1 MLNKYPLWKNI
12 LVIVVVIAAAL
23 YALPNL
29 YGEDVALQISA
40 SRGAAVDESTKN
52 TVEAA
57 LKEADLPVKSMELS
71 AEQLLVRLPD
81 TDVQLKAQAV
91 ARRAL
96 GDKYTVALNLAP
108 STPAWLRAIGAEP
121 MFLGLDLRGGVHFLM
136 EVDMSAALQQADERY
151 VEDFRGLLRNEK
163 IRFQSISRRAGG
175 GVEMKFRSAED
186 RASAMAIISRD
197 YRTLDLK
204 ESEGDG
210 VFSLLAS
217 INEQERREVQRQA
230 VQQNVTTL
238 RNRVNEL
245 GVAEPIIQQQG
256 TNRIVVQL
264 PGIQDTARAK
274 DILSATA
281 TLEFRLVDENGNVQE
296 AVAGRVPVNSKLY
309 YERSGSP
316 VLLNRRIIVTGDQI
330 TDASSGIDQNDG
342 SPAVFIRL
350 DGKGAKSMLN
360 TTKENVGKAMAVVFI
375 ENKVETKVVGS
386 ETVRST
392 RRVEEVINIAT
403 IREPFGPRFQITGL
417 DSTTEARNLG
427 LLLRAGAL
435 SAPITIVEERTVGP
449 SMGAENIERGF
460 NSTLWGFVTIAVL
473 MTVYYLVFGFI
484 SSVALGANL
493 LLLVSVLSMMQAT
506 LTLPGM
512 AAIAL
517 TVGMAIDANVLILE
531 RIRDELRGGMSPQAA
546 IHAGYERAWGTI
558 LDSNITTLIAGIA
571 LFLLGSGPVRGFAV
585 VLCIGILTSM
595 FSGVVI
601 SRSLVNF
608 YYGRQRR
615 LNKLAI

>member
-1 MLNKYPLWKNI
+1 MLNRYPLWKNI
-12 LVIVVVIAAAL
+12 LVVVVVIVAAL
-23 YALPNL
+23 YSLPNL
-29 YGEDVALQISA
+29 YGEDPALQISA
-40 SRGAAVDESTKN
+40 SRGATVDETTKN

-57 LKEADLPVKSMELS
+57 LKEASLPIKSSELTT
-71 AEQLLVRLPD
+71 EQLLVRLPD
-81 TDVQLKAQAV
+81 TDVQLKAQAIV
-91 ARRAL
+91 RQAL
-96 GDKYTVALNLAP
+96 GDRYTVALNLAP

-136 EVDMSAALQQADERY
+136 EVDMNAALQQADERY
-151 VEDFRGLLRNEK
+151 VEDFRSLLRSEK
-163 IRFQSISRRAGG
+163 IRFQSIARRAGG
-175 GVEMKFRSAED
+175 GLEIKFRSPED
-186 RASAMAIISRD
+186 RASAMALITRD

-210 VFSLLAS
+210 VYSIVAS

-281 TLEFRLVDENGNVQE
+281 TLEFRLVDETGNPQE

-309 YERSGSP
+309 YERNGNP
-316 VLLNRRIIVTGDQI
+316 VLLNRRVIVTGDQI
-330 TDASSGIDQNDG
+330 TDASSGIDQTDG

-350 DGKGAKSMLN
+350 DGKGAKSMLD

-375 ENKVETKVVGS
+375 ENKVETKVVGN
-386 ETVRST
+386 ETVRTT

-460 NSTLWGFVTIAVL
+460 NSTLWGFVAIAVL
-473 MTVYYLVFGFI
+473 MTIYYLVFGFI
-484 SSVALGANL
+484 SSIALGANL

-531 RIRDELRGGMSPQAA
+531 RIRDELRTGMSPQAA

-558 LDSNITTLIAGIA
+558 LDSNITTLIAGFA

-601 SRSLVNF
+601 SRAMVNF
-608 YYGRQRR
+608 YYGRKRR
-615 LNKLAI
+615 LTKLAI

>member
-1 MLNKYPLWKNI
+1 MLNRYPLWKNI
-12 LVIVVVIAAAL
+12 LVVVIVVVAAL
-23 YALPNL
+23 YSLPNL
-29 YGEDVALQISA
+29 YGEDAALQISA
-40 SRGAAVDESTKN
+40 SRGATVDETTKN

-57 LKEADLPVKSMELS
+57 LKEASLPIKSSELTG
-71 AEQLLVRLPD
+71 EQLLVRLPD

-91 ARRAL
+91 VRQTL
-96 GDKYTVALNLAP
+96 GDRYTVALNLAP

-136 EVDMSAALQQADERY
+136 EVDMNAALQQADERY

-163 IRFQSISRRAGG
+163 IRFQSIARRAGG
-175 GVEMKFRSAED
+175 GLEIKFRSVED
-186 RASAMAIISRD
+186 RASAMALITRD

-210 VFSLLAS
+210 VYSIVAS

-281 TLEFRLVDENGNVQE
+281 TLEFRLVDETGNPQE

-309 YERSGSP
+309 YERNGNP

-350 DGKGAKSMLN
+350 DGKGAKSMLD

-375 ENKVETKVVGS
+375 ENKVETKVVGT
-386 ETVRST
+386 ETVRTT

-460 NSTLWGFVTIAVL
+460 NSTLWGFVAIAVL
-473 MTVYYLVFGFI
+473 MTIYYLVFGFI

-531 RIRDELRGGMSPQAA
+531 RIRDELRTGMSPQAA

-558 LDSNITTLIAGIA
+558 LDSNITTLIAGFA

-601 SRSLVNF
+601 SRSIVNF

>member
-1 MLNKYPLWKNI
+1 MLNRYPLWKNI
-12 LVIVVVIAAAL
+12 LVVVIVVVAAL
-23 YALPNL
+23 YSLPNL
-29 YGEDVALQISA
+29 YGEDAALQISA
-40 SRGAAVDESTKN
+40 SRGATVDETTKN

-57 LKEADLPVKSMELS
+57 LKEASLPIKSSELTG
-71 AEQLLVRLPD
+71 EQLLVRLPD

-91 ARRAL
+91 VRQTL
-96 GDKYTVALNLAP
+96 GDRYTVALNLAP

-136 EVDMSAALQQADERY
+136 EVDMNAALQQADERY

-163 IRFQSISRRAGG
+163 IRFQSIARRAGG
-175 GVEMKFRSAED
+175 GLEIKFRSAED
-186 RASAMAIISRD
+186 RASAMALITRD

-210 VFSLLAS
+210 VYSIVAS

-281 TLEFRLVDENGNVQE
+281 TLEFRLVDETGNPQE
-296 AVAGRVPVNSKLY
+296 AVAGRMPVNSKLY
-309 YERSGSP
+309 YERNGNP

-350 DGKGAKSMLN
+350 DGKGAKSMLD

-375 ENKVETKVVGS
+375 ENKVETKVVGT
-386 ETVRST
+386 ETVRTT

-460 NSTLWGFVTIAVL
+460 NSTLWGFVAIAVL
-473 MTVYYLVFGFI
+473 MTIYYLVFGFI

-531 RIRDELRGGMSPQAA
+531 RIRDELRTGMSPQAA

-558 LDSNITTLIAGIA
+558 LDSNITTLIAGFA

-601 SRSLVNF
+601 SRSIVNF

>member
-1 MLNKYPLWKNI
+1 MLNRYPLWKNI
-12 LVIVVVIAAAL
+12 LVVVIVVVAAL
-23 YALPNL
+23 YSLPNL
-29 YGEDVALQISA
+29 YGEDAALQISA
-40 SRGAAVDESTKN
+40 SRGATVDETTKN

-57 LKEADLPVKSMELS
+57 LKEASLPIKSSELTG
-71 AEQLLVRLPD
+71 EQLLVRLPD

-91 ARRAL
+91 ARQTL
-96 GDKYTVALNLAP
+96 GDRYTVALNLAP

-136 EVDMSAALQQADERY
+136 EVDMNAALQQADERY

-163 IRFQSISRRAGG
+163 IRFQSIARRAGG
-175 GVEMKFRSAED
+175 GLEIKFRSAED
-186 RASAMAIISRD
+186 RASAMALITRD

-210 VFSLLAS
+210 VYSIVAS

-281 TLEFRLVDENGNVQE
+281 TLEFRLVDETGNPQE
-296 AVAGRVPVNSKLY
+296 AVAGRMPVNSKLY
-309 YERSGSP
+309 YERNGNP

-350 DGKGAKSMLN
+350 DGKGAKSMLD

-375 ENKVETKVVGS
+375 ENKVETKVVGT
-386 ETVRST
+386 ETVRTT

-460 NSTLWGFVTIAVL
+460 NSTLWGFVAIAVL
-473 MTVYYLVFGFI
+473 MTIYYLVFGFI

-531 RIRDELRGGMSPQAA
+531 RIRDELRTGMSPQAA

-558 LDSNITTLIAGIA
+558 LDSNITTLIAGFA

-601 SRSLVNF
+601 SRSIVNF